1 MRQVCAKN
9 PHANSSTTFFDRQ
22 VKFLSLMVTTKF
34 YLDTR
39 KVLKGGQGYSLRI
52 NITQNRKIASYPL
65 GISLT
70 EKQWNAQTEKVVGHP
85 EAMMYNKYIAAR
97 KIEVDTIIL
106 KLADE
111 GKLADMSAVQI
122 RDHIQSVINP
132 QDVKPAK
139 AEEDQNTVAKV
150 FERFMAH
157 KKNPRTK
164 EIYRTTYNRIK
175 AYLSE
180 DAFKTLKFEDIDL
193 EWLLD
198 FDEFMAITAPS
209 ANARAINMR
218 NLRAV
223 CNFAIDCEITTHY
236 PFRRFKIKQEVTR
249 KRNFDVETLRRIFNH
264 QCTEEWQQKYL
275 DFFKLTF
282 MLIGINCVDLCGLK
296 CINGGRVDYIRAK
309 THKPYS
315 IKVEREAREII
326 ERYAGE
332 NHLLNFTDTYANY
345 RHFYNN
351 LCTGLREIRDQLKLG
366 ELTTYWA
373 RHSWATIAA
382 SLDIPKET
390 IAAALGHGGNT
401 VTDIYIEFDKR
412 KIDEANRKVLDW
424 VLYGV
429 HPNTPKKRGRPKK
442 VAAQTNANQSAV

>member
-1 MRQVCAKN
+1 
-9 PHANSSTTFFDRQ
+9 
-22 VKFLSLMVTTKF
+22 MVTTKF

-39 KVLKGGQGYSLRI
+39 KVLKGGQGFSLRI

-65 GISLT
+65 GIVLS
-70 EKQWNAQTEKVVGHP
+70 EKQWNAQSEKVVGHP
-85 EAMMYNKYIAAR
+85 EAMMYNKFIASR
-97 KIEVDTIIL
+97 KVEVDTIIL

-111 GKLADMSAVQI
+111 GKIGDMTAVQI
-122 RDHIQSVINP
+122 RDYIQSVLNP
-132 QDVKPAK
+132 KEKSTPKEV
-139 AEEDQNTVAKV
+139 EDQNTVAKV
-150 FERFMAH
+150 FERFIAH
-157 KKNPRTK
+157 KKNARTK

-175 AYLSE
+175 AHLTDKS
-180 DAFKTLKFEDIDL
+180 FMTLKFEDIDL
-193 EWLLD
+193 EWLMD
-198 FDEFMAITAPS
+198 FDEFMALTAPS

-223 CNFAIDCEITTHY
+223 CNFAIDCEITNHY

-264 QCTEEWQQKYL
+264 PCVEEWQQKYL

-296 CINGGRVDYIRAK
+296 RIVGGRVDYIRAK

-315 IKVEREAREII
+315 IKVEPEAREII

-332 NHLLNFTDTYANY
+332 EHLLNFTDSYANY

-351 LCTGLREIRDQLKLG
+351 LCNGLREIRDQLELE

-390 IAAALGHGGNT
+390 IAAALGHGGHT

-412 KIDEANRKVLDW
+412 KV
-424 VLYGV
+424 GV
-429 HPNTPKKRGRPKK
+429 NVKKRLLNNRQK
-442 VAAQTNANQSAV
+442 